1 MLGEVGF
8 PCRVGMRIGWCLYKA
23 MNLRE
28 ECCGVSHTTHCGNR
42 NTCWKAGRCSKL
54 GWVVAT
60 ASHGINRTSPNAFF
74 FFSLENF
81 KHVPKSR
88 EIYNETTWT
97 QHPALDQ
104 SHFSCDPYSSWPP
117 AILIIFTESPV
128 SFTNTSVYIS
138 KSGHLKKTQCLYH
151 NQQFLN
157 FMKN

>member
-42 NTCWKAGRCSKL
+42 NTCWKAGRCPKL

-97 QHPALDQ
+97 QHPASDQ
-104 SHFSCDPYSSWPP
+104 SHFSCDPYSPWPP